1 MVPGRAGRL
10 HGTLQRGC
18 WWLKVKL
25 DLVRPSP
32 MGYWAE
38 LCQATSRLCLGER
51 FIDKPP
57 SFLRTCL
64 IPYASCFTVFGLI
77 SEINGQNLPG
87 ESEKTGRAREGKREK
102 QEKGFL
108 KHSSKTLLPKM
119 QLPKWFLHLFN
130 VRLFTF
136 AGPGQAPHCACCRMW
151 PCFHGLELTLVPVLI
166 TTLLIR
172 IMTVAL

>member
-1 MVPGRAGRL
+1 MVPERAGRL
-10 HGTLQRGC
+10 RGTLQGGC

-25 DLVRPSP
+25 DSVHPSP

-38 LCQATSRLCLGER
+38 LCQASSRLCLGES
-51 FIDKPP
+51 FINKLP
-57 SFLRTCL
+57 SFLRTQL
-64 IPYASCFTVFGLI
+64 IPCATWFTVFGLI
-77 SEINGQNLPG
+77 SEINGQNLPS
-87 ESEKTGRAREGKREK
+87 ESEKTGRAREGNREK

-119 QLPKWFLHLFN
+119 QLPKWFLHLFYIS
-130 VRLFTF
+130 LFTF

-151 PCFHGLELTLVPVLI
+151 PCFHGPELTLVPVLI

-172 IMTVAL
+172 IITVAL